1 MKDIGETAIKVDSPL
16 MQAFILY
23 IIIMPITDVDGYP
36 EGHFNRVYNHII
48 SPACKMAG
56 YEVVRADATAKSN
69 VIIADILK
77 NVLDCEMAICDLS
90 ARNPN
95 VFYELGF
102 RQAFNKKTVLM
113 IDNKTDRP
121 FDISG
126 LRSFMYDSSLRID
139 LVNKAIND
147 LVKALDETSEM
158 GEHELNSLLKLLSIE
173 NPATLPE
180 GHKLSD
186 DSTLILQAID
196 DLQNRLLHN
205 PKNSNVPFYRD
216 NIFHLPNGI
225 DVSVGDTLMYKD
237 TDRYREYGN
246 VVSINKGVMFVES
259 SGRIKRID
267 QVHPDL
273 EKLTTMP
280 F

>member
-1 MKDIGETAIKVDSPL
+1 MADSEGKTKG
-16 MQAFILY
+16 QEQKRCF
-23 IIIMPITDVDGYP
+23 IIMPISDVEEYP
-36 EGHFNRVYNHII
+36 KGHFDRVYEYII
-48 SPACKMAG
+48 APACKKAG
-56 YEVVRADATAKSN
+56 YEVIRADGTAKAN

-126 LRSFMYDSSLRID
+126 LRSFQYDSSLRVD
-139 LVNKAIND
+139 LVNKAVDD
-147 LVKALDETSEM
+147 LVKALDETGKM
-158 GEHELNSLLKLLSIE
+158 GEHEFNSLLKLLSIE

-186 DSTLILQAID
+186 DSSLILQAIHNLGD
-196 DLQNRLLHN
+196 DVHRSMQRRRAFS
-205 PKNSNVPFYRD
+205 PSGFITPEVT
-216 NIFHLPNGI
+216 LPNGQK
-225 DVSVGDTLMYKD
+225 VKVGDHIYDMKKEEELGEVIEITKDSLML
-237 TDRYREYGN
+237 
-246 VVSINKGVMFVES
+246 KGLNGELEIVQLDGSLANDLMVMLF
-259 SGRIKRID
+259 
-267 QVHPDL
+267 
-273 EKLTTMP
+273 
-280 F
+280 

>member
-1 MKDIGETAIKVDSPL
+1 MANSEGKTIGQEQKRC
-16 MQAFILY
+16 F
-23 IIIMPITDVDGYP
+23 IIMPISDVDGYLK
-36 EGHFNRVYNHII
+36 GHFDRVYEYII
-48 SPACKMAG
+48 APACQKAG
-56 YEVVRADATAKSN
+56 YEVIRADGTAKAN

-77 NVLDCEMAICDLS
+77 NVLECEMAICDLS

-113 IDNKTDRP
+113 IDDKTDRP

-126 LRSFMYDSSLRID
+126 LRSFQYDSSLRID
-139 LVNKAIND
+139 LVNKAIDD
-147 LVKALDETSEM
+147 LVKALKETSDM

-186 DSTLILQAID
+186 ESTLILQAIRELGED
-196 DLQNRLLHN
+196 VHRGIRRRSVFTPLGSPIIDV
-205 PKNSNVPFYRD
+205 S
-216 NIFHLPNGI
+216 LPNGKK
-225 DVSVGDTLMYKD
+225 VKVGDRLFDMKHDKDLGEVVELTKDSTIVKNINNDIDIILQDSPIFKDLM
-237 TDRYREYGN
+237 
-246 VVSINKGVMFVES
+246 V
-259 SGRIKRID
+259 
-267 QVHPDL
+267 
-273 EKLTTMP
+273 MP

>member
-1 MKDIGETAIKVDSPL
+1 MEEKEGKTRGQELKRCFV
-16 MQAFILY
+16 
-23 IIIMPITDVDGYP
+23 IMPISDVDGYQK
-36 EGHFNRVYNHII
+36 GHFNRVYEYII
-48 SPACKMAG
+48 APACQKAG
-56 YEVVRADATAKSN
+56 YEVIRADGTAKAN

-126 LRSFMYDSSLRID
+126 LRSFEYDSSLRID
-139 LVNKAIND
+139 LVNKAIDD
-147 LVKALDETSEM
+147 LVKALNETSKM

-186 DSTLILQAID
+186 DSTLILQAIRELGD
-196 DLQNRLLHN
+196 EVHR
-205 PKNSNVPFYRD
+205 
-216 NIFHLPNGI
+216 NIP
-225 DVSVGDTLMYKD
+225 
-237 TDRYREYGN
+237 R
-246 VVSINKGVMFVES
+246 
-259 SGRIKRID
+259 KRIFRPYD
-267 QVHPDL
+267 GMSQEARLSNGPKTKLGDL
-273 EKLTTMP
+273 LYDMKNGKEIGEIVEMSDNSITVKDLAGEIRLVMLDDIAANDWIVMHS
-280 F
+280 